1 MSKLSVPEMMCENC
15 VKRISS
21 ALNGAGLSFSVSLE
35 TKSVEVAEGCEQ
47 QAIDAL
53 ADVGFDAEVA

>member
-21 ALNGAGLSFSVSLE
+21 ALNGAGLEFSVSLE
-35 TKSVEVAEGCEQ
+35 TKSVEVAAGCEQ